1 MKNRK
6 IIKALGSTV
15 LTASLFITG
24 CSVAAKEDTSKET
37 EKETTKETTE
47 EKDPCDECD
56 PCGCALDD
64 EDEEIYYSCVLQ
76 STNGELE
83 DQMDYMVP
91 YPSDAD
97 WDSMPDEWIIDD
109 VSSIEDDDI
118 RALAQSYLD
127 DGYDIYDPEV
137 ETEFGYA
144 FGDGEYIFS
153 NGFSAS
159 RDDGRMYSYMY
170 AYKMNE
176 TLFNYYLVKWNGF
189 DENTLSES
197 EDGNII
203 RYGEDDYY
211 VEFNRETGIGLMYS
225 TFDSSQGVD

>member
-47 EKDPCDECD
+47 EEDPCDECD
-56 PCGCALDD
+56 PCGCVLDD
-64 EDEEIYYSCVLQ
+64 DDEIYYSCVLQ

-83 DQMDYMVP
+83 DQMEYMVP

-97 WDSMPDEWIIDD
+97 WDSMPDEWLIDD
-109 VSSIEDDDI
+109 MSVIEDEDI
-118 RALAQSYLD
+118 RALAQSYYD
-127 DGYDIYDPEV
+127 DGYSVNDPETEV
-137 ETEFGYA
+137 EFGCTL
-144 FGDGEYIFS
+144 GDGEYIFS
-153 NGFSAS
+153 NGFSAY
-159 RDDGRMYSYMY
+159 RDNGRIYSYVS

-176 TLFNYYLVKWNGF
+176 TLFNYYFVEWNGF
-189 DENTLSES
+189 DESTLSD
-197 EDGNII
+197 DGTVI

-211 VEFNRETGIGLMYS
+211 VEFNRDTGIGVYFGS
-225 TFDSSQGVD
+225 FDSSQGVG